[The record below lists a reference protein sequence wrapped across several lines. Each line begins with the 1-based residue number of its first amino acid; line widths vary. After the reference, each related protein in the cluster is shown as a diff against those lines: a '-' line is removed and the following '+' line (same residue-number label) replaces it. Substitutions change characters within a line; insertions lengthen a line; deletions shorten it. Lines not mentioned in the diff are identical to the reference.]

1 LRRSPL
7 ESCFAMFRT
16 LFGDA
21 YPFSYAL
28 DDLARYYAAW
38 DRLMGHWRALLG
50 PALLEIRYDELVTD
64 PQGQGAL
71 RSIAACHGRRATAIE
86 ANRAASLTASAA
98 QVRRP
103 IYRTSSTKRRAMAP
117 CSTRCGRRWC
127 ATALPIPTESD
138 GAMMKAR

>member
-1 LRRSPL
+1 
-7 ESCFAMFRT
+7 MFRT

-64 PQGQGAL
+64 PQGQGA
-71 RSIAACHGRRATAIE
+71 RAAQHCRLPWEEGATAIE

-103 IYRTSSTKRRAMAP
+103 IYRTSLDKAARY
-117 CSTRCGRRWC
+117 G
-127 ATALPIPTESD
+127 ALLDPLRQALVRHGIADPD
-138 GAMMKAR
+138 RI